1 MEKGGGKIMKTR
13 VNYTILFIMLF
24 NSCVVAGL
32 GLKDTINHS
41 MIYAV
46 GVGMLFLIGAVI
58 SSIRE
63 AKRREEAQRPR
74 IN

>member
-1 MEKGGGKIMKTR
+1 MEKGGGRIKKLK

-24 NSCVVAGL
+24 NSCIVAGL
-32 GLKDTINHS
+32 GLKDTMDYS

-63 AKRREEAQRPR
+63 AKRKEEAQRPR